1 MNRQEI
7 TEIVIEKIKFQLG
20 ISKVESVNDNLLDLG
35 MDSLD
40 DVELIIELESGF
52 NIEISDDDACGIEIV
67 SDIIDLVVE
76 KVCDE

>member
-7 TEIVIEKIKFQLG
+7 AEIVIEKIKFQLV
-20 ISKVESVNDNLLDLG
+20 ISEVESVNDNLTDLG

-52 NIEISDDDACGIEIV
+52 NIEIADDDACGIKTV
-67 SDIIDLVVE
+67 SDIIDLVVA
-76 KVCDE
+76 KVSDE